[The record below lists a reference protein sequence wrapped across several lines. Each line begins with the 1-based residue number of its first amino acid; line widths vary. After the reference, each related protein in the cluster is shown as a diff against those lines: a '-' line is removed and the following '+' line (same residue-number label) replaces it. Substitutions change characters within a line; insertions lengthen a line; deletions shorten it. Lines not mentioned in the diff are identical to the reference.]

1 LRNESFEIDAGEV
14 FARMLQPER
23 EILSNTILSTLR
35 IFRGDVGRVKDVF
48 PRDSD
53 PFLWD

>member
-48 PRDSD
+48 PSDSD
-53 PFLWD
+53 AFLWD